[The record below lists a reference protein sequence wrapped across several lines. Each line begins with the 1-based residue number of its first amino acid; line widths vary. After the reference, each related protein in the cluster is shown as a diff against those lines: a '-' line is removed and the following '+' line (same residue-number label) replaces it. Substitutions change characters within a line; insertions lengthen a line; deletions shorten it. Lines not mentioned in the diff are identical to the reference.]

1 MRNRCL
7 AGVLGRVALLI
18 AVSIVATPAV
28 AGQVTRPP
36 GPPAA
41 QAVSGGSV
49 ESMSVD
55 SVAVVPFTNISRNER
70 DDWLGH
76 GIAETVAADLET
88 RDAFAVVALERVAAA
103 MGGVA
108 ANRDD
113 TASAAL
119 GRELGSR
126 WVVAGGYQRIGDRL
140 RITARLVD
148 TLSGTLAATARVDG
162 AFADIFDLQDRIAG
176 ELTRSAGARATL
188 GAAPPPAGGGPAP
201 FGGGRADLGRTA
213 RGGGRVP
220 IGPASEGDVGFV
232 PPAGRGRPASM
243 GGGAGGV
250 GGGRVPIGPASEGD
264 VGFAPPAGRGR
275 PASMGD
281 GAGGVGPA
289 AGGRAG
295 AFGDGAGGFD
305 FERAIRAGRTGRV
318 ERLDPGLETS
328 PRAGAGNGEVTGG
341 IILPPSDPANRAGP
355 GELAR
360 RGPEAP
366 AGGTSFGGP
375 PAGAA
380 ARLGVGG
387 PRPGGPAAA
396 AGAPRAPA
404 AGLASG
410 AALGILAGRPNITAA
425 RTAQPPT
432 IDGNLDDAVW
442 QRATRITEFVQ
453 QSPLEGQPATEDTEV
468 YLAYDDEHLYFG
480 LYAHYSQPSMMRA
493 NRVDRDQA
501 FFGDDLISVY
511 FDTFLDQQRAYVFS
525 VNGYGVQN
533 DSILEARGGGG
544 SGRGGSG
551 RGGGFSMG
559 GRGSFTGVRW
569 GDRSWDALYETGG
582 TVVDDGWT
590 AEMAIPFKSL
600 RYPSNPTH
608 RWGFQI
614 ARRIRGKD
622 ETVVW
627 SPMSRDVSGLLPQMG
642 VLDGLSDLSTSRN
655 LEILPT
661 ATAIRV
667 DSLDRSSGGLTDE
680 AQPEG
685 GVNLKY
691 GVTSNLTLDVTYN
704 PDFSQ
709 IESDRPQIE
718 VNQRFPLFYPEMR
731 PFFLE
736 GQEIFNMP
744 GPVNFVHTR
753 TIVDPRYGGKLTG
766 KVGNTTMGV
775 LVANDE
781 APGNLGD
788 AYRDNDFRYGK
799 TADVVIGRV
808 RYDLYAESHIG
819 AIVTDREF
827 LGGYSRLGGLDGNFR
842 LNDAT
847 SIGFRAITSQNRDC
861 GTWDAAGCGGAFE
874 DTAGNMFDVG
884 LRSNGRNLTYFVAG
898 YTIDPEFDTAVGFVR
913 RRDIKAGTGNVGYR
927 WWPESWLINWGP
939 SFNYTRNWNFEN
951 DLEDEMANAGVNF
964 SFAKNIRVNAGY
976 SRDME
981 RFGGINFDK
990 EYYSLGGNV
999 STIRELSIGGFFS
1012 YGDQVRYDLANPANS
1027 FLGTGGRGG
1036 VFMSLRPFSRLQSQV
1051 NISTSNLIDPF
1062 SDTEIFDVK
1071 IYRALTT
1078 FQFTDRLLLRNILE
1092 YNTFQRTMGANVLF
1106 TYRINSGTVFFIGYD
1121 DRYQQGDLIFDSANS
1136 QYAYLGNPV
1145 FYTTDLMRTNRA
1157 FFTKISYLFRY

>member
-1 MRNRCL
+1 MRIRCL
-7 AGVLGRVALLI
+7 AGVLGRVTLLI
-18 AVSIVATPAV
+18 AASSVATAAV
-28 AGQVTRPP
+28 AGQVARLP
-36 GPPAA
+36 GPAAA

-49 ESMSVD
+49 E

-88 RDAFAVVALERVAAA
+88 RDAFTVVALERVAVA
-103 MGGVA
+103 MGGAA

-113 TASAAL
+113 TAAAAL

-176 ELTRSAGARATL
+176 ELTRSAGARAAL
-188 GAAPPPAGGGPAP
+188 GAAPAPSASGGRAP
-201 FGGGRADLGRTA
+201 FGGGRADLGRVA
-213 RGGGRVP
+213 RGGGRAP
-220 IGPASEGDVGFV
+220 IGPASEGDVGF
-232 PPAGRGRPASM
+232 
-243 GGGAGGV
+243 
-250 GGGRVPIGPASEGD
+250 
-264 VGFAPPAGRGR
+264 
-275 PASMGD
+275 
-281 GAGGVGPA
+281 GPA
-289 AGGRAG
+289 AGGRPESFGEGSGGFG
-295 AFGDGAGGFD
+295 AEPFGEGGAGSRPGVAGRRAGTASDGSRGFD
-305 FERAIRAGRTGRV
+305 FERAIRNSRFGRSGRSDPVAGAAA
-318 ERLDPGLETS
+318 S
-328 PRAGAGNGEVTGG
+328 PNAGNGEVTGG
-341 IILPPSDPANRAGP
+341 IILPPDNPADRAAP
-355 GELAR
+355 GGFPG
-360 RGPEAP
+360 RGP
-366 AGGTSFGGP
+366 AGSSGGGP
-375 PAGAA
+375 TGAA
-380 ARLGVGG
+380 ERLGG
-387 PRPGGPAAA
+387 PRPAGPAPGAA
-396 AGAPRAPA
+396 TPRATA
-404 AGLASG
+404 AGLAP
-410 AALGILAGRPNITAA
+410 AASLGILAGRPNVTAV
-425 RTAQPPT
+425 RTAQPPL
-432 IDGNLDDAVW
+432 IDGNLDDAIW

-480 LYAHYSQPSMMRA
+480 IYAHYSEPSMMRA

-544 SGRGGSG
+544 GSSRGRSS

-559 GRGSFTGVRW
+559 GRSSFTGVRW

-667 DSLDRSSGGLTDE
+667 DSLDRSSGGLTEE

-788 AYRDNDFRYGK
+788 AYRDSDFRYGK

-842 LNDAT
+842 LSDAT

-861 GTWDAAGCGGAFE
+861 GAWGAGGCLDAFE

-898 YTIDPEFDTAVGFVR
+898 YTIDPQFDTAVGFVR

-939 SFNYTRNWNFEN
+939 TFNYTRNWNFEN
-951 DLEDEMANAGVNF
+951 VLEDEMANAGVNF

-1051 NISTSNLIDPF
+1051 NISTSNLVDPF

-1071 IYRALTT
+1071 I
-1078 FQFTDRLLLRNILE
+1078 
-1092 YNTFQRTMGANVLF
+1092 
-1106 TYRINSGTVFFIGYD
+1106 
-1121 DRYQQGDLIFDSANS
+1121 
-1136 QYAYLGNPV
+1136 
-1145 FYTTDLMRTNRA
+1145 
-1157 FFTKISYLFRY
+1157 